1 MSSRNYLYRQI
12 FFRGE
17 TCLAILYQ
25 NSGCSG
31 CRVVTGLDLCLVA
44 PSETGHK
51 LLLSPSSCL
60 VLLPP
65 FSSCCTLSAFSFF
78 ISFLQVFFGLP
89 FVYGPVALTNTCFA
103 MLSSLLLK
111 VCPSQF
117 HFLFLSQDSTGT

>member
-78 ISFLQVFFGLP
+78 YLFPPGVLWSP
-89 FVYGPVALTNTCFA
+89 FRLWPCGAHCNTCFA

-117 HFLFLSQDSTGT
+117 HFLFLSQGN